1 MSAEHNG
8 RVTVVDV
15 TTEEGSVIAVE
26 VTLGDSEVVLSG
38 HPQGSRG
45 DVQRTGDG
53 TPGNRLV
60 IDGPDPFGSVHRAP

>member
-38 HPQGSRG
+38 HPQGSEQALSSEAEGLARRLIEL
-45 DVQRTGDG
+45 VTGVSH
-53 TPGNRLV
+53 GN
-60 IDGPDPFGSVHRAP
+60 